1 MGLLDDQDVPPEEV
15 LPVPFQFLIS
25 TVPNGDGDDVPALLL
40 HLQTEHR
47 SEEKVKQVLLLLVLL
62 LDGLLAPLKPNKL
75 PNNQNLLAPGF
86 VQRLRG
92 TVQLPG
98 GQTPENVTWNLHGCR
113 FF

>member
-1 MGLLDDQDVPPEEV
+1 M
-15 LPVPFQFLIS
+15 
-25 TVPNGDGDDVPALLL
+25 GDDVPALLL

-75 PNNQNLLAPGF
+75 PNNQNLLAPGL
-86 VQRLRG
+86 VQRLCG

-98 GQTPENVTWNLHGCR
+98 GQTPENVTW
-113 FF
+113 F